1 MVRKI
6 GYYLIDLL
14 AMIIFY
20 FAFIYEGAKDNRYVL
35 LLTLFVAYVIL
46 SIVKNIFKEHS
57 KIILVILCLKIL
69 LLLFIEINSKFA
81 INYFIHAVYLLII
94 IESTSL
100 LSFKSSLIINS
111 LAFIISLYK
120 FFNLISFNNSISN
133 ISQMFLF
140 VLINSLV
147 IIILGF
153 AKYHQ
158 EEKSKIDNIYKELLS
173 AHYKLKDY
181 AQKIKELTT
190 TQERNRIARDLH
202 DTLGHNMTGLI
213 MQMEMT
219 SSMMDK
225 DMDEA
230 KVLMEE
236 SKITARESLKK
247 VREIVETFKDESR
260 MYTDIG
266 AIKELIEEFSNKTGV
281 NIYFEVN
288 GEKIALSPDVYITLY
303 RVIQESMTNAVRHGK
318 ADEMKIVIKYEKDV
332 IRFSIT
338 DNGVGCDDV
347 CEGYGLKGMRERV
360 SLLGGFIEYR
370 NEYGFEV
377 MGEINRG

>member
-1 MVRKI
+1 
-6 GYYLIDLL
+6 
-14 AMIIFY
+14 
-20 FAFIYEGAKDNRYVL
+20 
-35 LLTLFVAYVIL
+35 
-46 SIVKNIFKEHS
+46 
-57 KIILVILCLKIL
+57 
-69 LLLFIEINSKFA
+69 
-81 INYFIHAVYLLII
+81 
-94 IESTSL
+94 
-100 LSFKSSLIINS
+100 
-111 LAFIISLYK
+111 
-120 FFNLISFNNSISN
+120 
-133 ISQMFLF
+133 MFLF